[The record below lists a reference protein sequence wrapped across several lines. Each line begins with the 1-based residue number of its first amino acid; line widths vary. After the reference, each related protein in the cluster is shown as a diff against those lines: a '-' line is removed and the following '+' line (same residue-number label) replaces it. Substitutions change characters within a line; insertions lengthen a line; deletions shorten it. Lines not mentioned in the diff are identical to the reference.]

1 MLLTD
6 LQKAFDMINHD
17 ILLNK
22 LIIIDFSDLTVKWFQ
37 SYLSNRKFTV
47 NLEISFSKNSS
58 ISCGATQGSMLGFYY
73 S

>member
-17 ILLNK
+17 TLLNK
-22 LIIIDFSDLTVKWFQ
+22 LIIIGFSDLTAKWFQ

-47 NLEISFSKNSS
+47 NLEIYFSKNSS
-58 ISCGATQGSMLGFYY
+58 ISCGAPQGSMLGFYY